1 VHAVVVFLFFII
13 TVCFLVVNSVY
24 VLSKRGRLL
33 MRKGLL
39 KMKS

>member
-1 VHAVVVFLFFII
+1 
-13 TVCFLVVNSVY
+13 LVVNSVY

-39 KMKS
+39 KVKN